1 MYRINVGCGT
11 TPTVG
16 WLNFDN
22 SFSLKLSKFSKLS
35 TILYNA
41 NLINRPQ
48 LEYIQFCQQTNVE
61 WANVTRKI
69 PIPNNSSEVV
79 YSSHMLEHL
88 DRDDAMVFLQEAKR
102 VLATGGII
110 RLALPDIEKKVRSY
124 VDDADA
130 DLFVASTNM
139 CVPRPRSFS
148 QRLRIVVVGTRHH
161 QWMYDGKSLCKLLTG
176 AGFTDAKIFAA
187 GGTRISNPA
196 PLDLFERADESVY
209 VEAVKA

>member
-1 MYRINVGCGT
+1 MYRINVGCGM

-22 SFSLKLSKFSKLS
+22 SFSLKLSKSPKLS
-35 TILYNA
+35 TILYKA
-41 NLINRPQ
+41 NLINRSQ
-48 LEYIQFCQQTNVE
+48 MEYIQFCHTTDVE
-61 WANVTRKI
+61 WADVTRKI
-69 PIPNNSSEVV
+69 PIPKNSSEVL

-88 DRDDAMVFLQEAKR
+88 DREEAMVFLQEAKR
-102 VLATGGII
+102 VLAAGGII
-110 RLALPDIEKKVRSY
+110 RLALPDIEKRVKSY

-139 CVPRPRSFS
+139 CVPRARSLS
-148 QRLRIVVVGTRHH
+148 QRLRILVVGARHH
-161 QWMYDGKSLCKLLTG
+161 LWMYDGKSLCKLLTS
-176 AGFTDAKIFAA
+176 AGFIDAKIFVA